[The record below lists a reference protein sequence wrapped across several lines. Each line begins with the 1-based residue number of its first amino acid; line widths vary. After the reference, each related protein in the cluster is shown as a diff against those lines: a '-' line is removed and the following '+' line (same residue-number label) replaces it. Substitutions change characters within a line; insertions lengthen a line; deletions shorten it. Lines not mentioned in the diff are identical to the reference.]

1 MSFKKFF
8 SSIKVC
14 ILILFLAS
22 KSLFSQDI
30 LFTQFFNFPE
40 QISPSFTSMSKNT
53 KVGIIDRTQWFGLEN
68 AINSQYLFF
77 DTYVDNINSGIGIS
91 ILNQLESVTRFNDK
105 KIKFNYSYHLKIN
118 ENWNLRPG
126 IYASFGLRDFSF
138 QNLIFEDQIKIFQG
152 KINSISLENNLT
164 NESANYLDFG
174 ASFLIFNPNIWAGV
188 NFNHINKPNLSFIYN
203 GISTIDF
210 SYSIHA
216 GSRLSLNNYNY
227 RKQDYN
233 VYFNFNYLYQNE
245 MNRLDLGTVFEFNKI
260 GLGGFYS
267 TSIFDINNINQS
279 IVSTNFLI
287 NYTYKKMKIGLSYD
301 VNLSDLK
308 NTNGVFEVSI
318 TSSFRNILS
327 SNLPCYCK

>member
-138 QNLIFEDQIKIFQG
+138 QNLIFEDQIKILQG
-152 KINSISLENNLT
+152 KINSISLENNQKI
-164 NESANYLDFG
+164 AQ
-174 ASFLIFNPNIWAGV
+174 LIIFV
-188 NFNHINKPNLSFIYN
+188 L
-203 GISTIDF
+203 
-210 SYSIHA
+210 
-216 GSRLSLNNYNY
+216 
-227 RKQDYN
+227 Q
-233 VYFNFNYLYQNE
+233 V
-245 MNRLDLGTVFEFNKI
+245 
-260 GLGGFYS
+260 GL
-267 TSIFDINNINQS
+267 
-279 IVSTNFLI
+279 
-287 NYTYKKMKIGLSYD
+287 
-301 VNLSDLK
+301 
-308 NTNGVFEVSI
+308 
-318 TSSFRNILS
+318 R
-327 SNLPCYCK
+327 